1 MWSPNL
7 KFLHQA
13 FYRKSLPTPAESECL
28 CLDPVASF
36 HQLNLEQI
44 TQLTYPVFLICVSL
58 LWFSRSAMS
67 NSLRPHGL
75 QRARLPCPSPSPW
88 VCSNSCPSSQWCH
101 PTISSSVPPLF
112 LLPSVFPSIRV
123 FSSELAL
130 CIRWPKYW
138 SFSFSIS
145 PSNEYSELISFR
157 MGCFDLLAVKGLL
170 SVFWRLYIKS

>member
-67 NSLRPHGL
+67 NSLQPHGL
-75 QRARLPCPSPSPW
+75 HHTKFLGLPLSPRVFLVHGVTDAIQPSHPLLPPSPPAFNLSQYQSFFQW
-88 VCSNSCPSSQWCH
+88 V
-101 PTISSSVPPLF
+101 SSSHQVAKVLELQLQHQSFQWIFRTVF
-112 LLPSVFPSIRV
+112 L
-123 FSSELAL
+123 
-130 CIRWPKYW
+130 
-138 SFSFSIS
+138 
-145 PSNEYSELISFR
+145 
-157 MGCFDLLAVKGLL
+157 
-170 SVFWRLYIKS
+170 